1 MILVGIH
8 GAAGAGKNSFA
19 EALIQGTHW
28 EDRAFAG
35 PLYEA
40 VSVITRMPV
49 PWLKD
54 RKNKET
60 VIPWVGKSPRELLQ
74 LLGTDFG
81 RNMVRDDFWIQLA
94 MQPPTNPESTGI
106 VYTDVRFD
114 NEAEAIISRGGVV
127 IEVVRPGVSCLA
139 GDTQTHPSEK
149 PLSRHL
155 IFETIQNDGTMD
167 DLRVAAESARV
178 RLLANIMSV

>member
-8 GAAGAGKNSFA
+8 GAAGAGKDTFA
-19 EALIQGTHW
+19 EALIRGTHW

-40 VSVITRMPV
+40 VAVITRMPV
-49 PWLKD
+49 SWLKN
-54 RKNKET
+54 RENKERI
-60 VIPWVGKSPRELLQ
+60 IPWIGKSPRELLQ

-114 NEAEAIISRGGVV
+114 NEAEAIISRGGV
-127 IEVVRPGVSCLA
+127 IFEVVRAGSSCLT
-139 GDTQTHPSEK
+139 GGTSTHPSET

-155 IFETIQNDGTMD
+155 IFETIRNDGTLD
-167 DLRVAAESARV
+167 DLWTAAESARV
-178 RLLANIMSV
+178 RLLDNIMSV